1 MSTTSSTSSA
11 SSIASFYTTNGVTRL
26 NGSELISGL
35 DTQSLIT
42 AMTLKTQSK
51 IDRQGQLE
59 QKATWRQQMYQEIQ
73 SLMVAFNG
81 NYFSY
86 AGGANNIMSSKFF
99 DSGALVSSSSLVSA
113 TGASSA
119 AGNVSIKDIMSL
131 ASAASLSTS
140 YAPSATSIASGELRT
155 EWTQS
160 TLNGKSLTVTYG
172 GNDYTLTLDSSA
184 SLDSADPTGK
194 SNLQAVADALN
205 HQIGASS
212 SLNGKVQFSVSES
225 GTGEYALQL
234 SAIGSASSPVG
245 IKANSADDTSA
256 GFLSAIGFSSLP
268 ATGTGSLTGSPV
280 QLDSSSVATSVLF
293 NHKVSSSSN
302 LVLSVDGTQY
312 TMTLGSVDG
321 KEIDLT
327 GLSPSEAAE
336 KIAIQFRNWINANPS
351 LSGKVTV
358 SDDTS
363 GNISFVGNDGASV
376 SVTGGSQNLLTG
388 LGLAN
393 GDGTYN
399 TSGTVDPTALSA
411 SYLGDALAGSTLSVQ
426 LNGVS
431 KTITFK
437 STEEASYSS
446 VAGLRSY
453 LQTALNTA
461 FGTDNVQVGP
471 ADDPTSSQLVFTTKD
486 PTSILTISS
495 SSVSN
500 VLSENGAL
508 RISSGETNR
517 LETTKTLNELKG
529 ELSTALTPDTD
540 GKYSLSVN
548 GKVFSFTGDT
558 ELGTVISTINSD
570 PDAGVNIAYSQTL
583 NRFTA
588 TADDTGSQG
597 QVAIADANGGN
608 FATALF
614 GTVDAQSFNKGTDLV
629 MDAYLGGSSDA
640 TTVTRSTNSF
650 TLDDVNLN
658 VTGTFNTDGTATA
671 PITFSAS
678 SNVDDLYGKISDF
691 VDAYNAIIDKVNT
704 YVTQAPYGLGS
715 SNGSTESYE
724 PLTDAQKK
732 EMTAD
737 EIKEWN
743 EKAQQ
748 GLLQNDQT
756 LSSILS
762 DLRGAMERTVAA
774 SGLTLGQIGI
784 STAAYDYTSGGKL
797 VIDETTLKNALQ
809 TKSDQVSQLFTDT
822 NGIAANVKSV
832 LNNYVGEYGNSG
844 ALYDIAGSKSTAA
857 GSGSQLDNQIAD
869 YEETIKNLKAQLT
882 TEQNFWQTKFSTM
895 ESKLSVLNSQYN
907 YLSSM
912 LGGSQS

>member
-1 MSTTSSTSSA
+1 MSTTSSTSSS

-26 NGSELISGL
+26 NGSQLISGL

-42 AMTLKTQSK
+42 AMTMKTQSK
-51 IDRQGQLE
+51 IDKQGQME
-59 QKATWRQQMYQEIQ
+59 QKAQWRQQMYQEIQ
-73 SLMVAFNG
+73 SLLVAFNG

-99 DSGALVSSSSLVSA
+99 DSGALVSSSDLVTA

-119 AGNVSIKDIMSL
+119 AGNVVIKDVTSL
-131 ASAASLSTS
+131 AAAASLSTT
-140 YAPSATSIASGELRT
+140 YAPSATSIASGALRT

-160 TLNGKSLTVTYG
+160 TLNGKSLTVSYG

-184 SLDSADPTGK
+184 SLDSSDPTGQN
-194 SNLQAVADALN
+194 NLQSIADALN
-205 HQIGASS
+205 SQISAST
-212 SLNGKVQFSVSES
+212 SLNGKVQFSVTEPE
-225 GTGEYALQL
+225 TGKYALTL
-234 SAIGSASSPVG
+234 SAIGSAPTTSVG

-256 GFLSAIGFSSLP
+256 DFLAAIGFNTIP
-268 ATGTGSLTGSPV
+268 ATGDSGSLTGSPV
-280 QLDSSSVATSVLF
+280 QLDSSSVATSPLF
-293 NHKVSSSSN
+293 SHTVSSSSY
-302 LVLSVDGTQY
+302 LTFALGEKTY
-312 TMTLGSVDG
+312 TVTLGAD
-321 KEIDLT
+321 IDLT
-327 GLSPSEAAE
+327 ASDAMAKLKDGLQT
-336 KIAIQFRNWINANPS
+336 KIDQYADLKNANVQVAYDAGS
-351 LSGKVTV
+351 NQFTVTG
-358 SDDTS
+358 D
-363 GNISFVGNDGASV
+363 SV
-376 SVTGGSQNLLTG
+376 FVTGGSENLLLG
-388 LGLAN
+388 LGMQSEVGGAIET
-393 GDGTYN
+393 GTP
-399 TSGTVDPTALSA
+399 GTVSTTKLAQ
-411 SYLGDALAGSTLSVQ
+411 SYLGDALAGSTLAVQ

-446 VAGLRSY
+446 IASLRSY
-453 LQTALNTA
+453 LQTAMNTA

-471 ADDPTSSQLVFTTKD
+471 ADDPTSNQLVFTTKD
-486 PTSILTISS
+486 PTSIFTISS

-500 VLSENGAL
+500 VLSDNGAL

-517 LETTKTLNELKG
+517 LETTKTLNQLKG
-529 ELSTALTPDTD
+529 ELNTALTPDTTESD
-540 GKYSLSVN
+540 GKYSISVN

-570 PDAGVNIAYSQTL
+570 PDAGVNIVYSQTL

-597 QVAIADANGGN
+597 QVAITDAKGSSL
-608 FATALF
+608 ATVLF
-614 GTVDAQSFNKGTDLV
+614 GTADAQTFKKGSDLV

-640 TTVTRSTNSF
+640 TPVTRSTNSF
-650 TLDDVNLN
+650 TLDGVTLN
-658 VTGTFNTDGTATA
+658 IKGQPTGSVSFT
-671 PITFSAS
+671 AS
-678 SNVDDLYGKISDF
+678 SNVDDLYSRISDF

-715 SNGSTESYE
+715 GNGSTESYD

-737 EIKEWN
+737 EITAWN

-762 DLRGAMERTVAA
+762 DLREAMERTVSA

-797 VIDETTLKNALQ
+797 VIDETTLKSALQ

-844 ALYDIAGSKSTAA
+844 ALYSIAGNKDFST
-857 GSGSQLDNQIAD
+857 GSGSQLDSQIAD

-895 ESKLSVLNSQYN
+895 ESKLSVLSSQYN

-912 LGGSQS
+912 LGGSSQSS

>member
-1 MSTTSSTSSA
+1 MSTTSSTSSS

-26 NGSELISGL
+26 NGSQLISGL

-42 AMTLKTQSK
+42 AMTMKTQSK
-51 IDRQGQLE
+51 IDKQGQME
-59 QKATWRQQMYQEIQ
+59 QKAQWRQQMYQEIQ
-73 SLMVAFNG
+73 SLLVAFNG

-99 DSGALVSSSSLVSA
+99 DSGALVSSSDLVTA

-119 AGNVSIKDIMSL
+119 AGNVVIKDVTSL
-131 ASAASLSTS
+131 AAAASLSTT
-140 YAPSATSIASGELRT
+140 YAPSATSITSGALRT

-160 TLNGKSLTVTYG
+160 TLNGKSLTVSYG

-184 SLDSADPTGK
+184 SLDSSDPTGQN
-194 SNLQAVADALN
+194 NLQSIADALN
-205 HQIGASS
+205 SQISAST
-212 SLNGKVQFSVSES
+212 SLNGKVQFSVTEPE
-225 GTGEYALQL
+225 TGKYALTL
-234 SAIGSASSPVG
+234 SAIGSAPTTSVG

-256 GFLSAIGFSSLP
+256 DFLAAIGFNTIP
-268 ATGTGSLTGSPV
+268 ATGDSGSLTGSPV
-280 QLDSSSVATSVLF
+280 QLDSSSVATSPLF
-293 NHKVSSSSN
+293 SHTVSSSSY
-302 LVLSVDGTQY
+302 LTFALGEKTY
-312 TMTLGSVDG
+312 TVTLGAD
-321 KEIDLT
+321 IDLT
-327 GLSPSEAAE
+327 ASDAMAKLKDGLQT
-336 KIAIQFRNWINANPS
+336 KIDQYADLKNANVQVAYDAGS
-351 LSGKVTV
+351 NQFTVTG
-358 SDDTS
+358 D
-363 GNISFVGNDGASV
+363 SV
-376 SVTGGSQNLLTG
+376 FVTGGSENLLLG
-388 LGLAN
+388 LGMQSEVGGAIET
-393 GDGTYN
+393 GTP
-399 TSGTVDPTALSA
+399 GTVSTTKLAQ
-411 SYLGDALAGSTLSVQ
+411 SYLGDALAGSTLAVQ

-446 VAGLRSY
+446 IASLRSY
-453 LQTALNTA
+453 LQTAMNTA

-471 ADDPTSSQLVFTTKD
+471 ADDPTSNQLVFTTKD
-486 PTSILTISS
+486 PTSIFTISS

-500 VLSENGAL
+500 VLSDNGAL

-517 LETTKTLNELKG
+517 LETTKTLNQLKG
-529 ELSTALTPDTD
+529 ELNTALTPDTTESD
-540 GKYSLSVN
+540 GKYSISVN

-570 PDAGVNIAYSQTL
+570 PDAGVNIVYSQTL

-597 QVAIADANGGN
+597 QVAITDAKGSSL
-608 FATALF
+608 ATVLF
-614 GTVDAQSFNKGTDLV
+614 GTADAQTFKKGSDLV

-640 TTVTRSTNSF
+640 TPVTRSTNSF
-650 TLDDVNLN
+650 TLDGVTLN
-658 VTGTFNTDGTATA
+658 IKGQPTGSVSFT
-671 PITFSAS
+671 AS
-678 SNVDDLYGKISDF
+678 SNVDDLYSRISDF

-715 SNGSTESYE
+715 GNGSTESYD

-737 EIKEWN
+737 EITAWN

-762 DLRGAMERTVAA
+762 DLREAMERTVSA

-797 VIDETTLKNALQ
+797 VIDETTLKSALQ

-844 ALYDIAGSKSTAA
+844 ALYSIAGNKDFST
-857 GSGSQLDNQIAD
+857 GSGSQLDSQIAD

-895 ESKLSVLNSQYN
+895 ESKLSVLSSQYN

-912 LGGSQS
+912 LGGSSQSS

>member
-1 MSTTSSTSSA
+1 MSTTSSTSSS

-26 NGSELISGL
+26 NGSQLISGL

-42 AMTLKTQSK
+42 AMTMKTQSK
-51 IDRQGQLE
+51 IDKQGQME
-59 QKATWRQQMYQEIQ
+59 QKAQWRQQMYQEIQ
-73 SLMVAFNG
+73 SLLVAFNG

-99 DSGALVSSSSLVSA
+99 DSGALVSSSDLVTA

-119 AGNVSIKDIMSL
+119 AGNVVIKDVTSL
-131 ASAASLSTS
+131 AAAASLSTT
-140 YAPSATSIASGELRT
+140 YAPSATSITSGALRT

-160 TLNGKSLTVTYG
+160 TLNGKSLTVSYG

-184 SLDSADPTGK
+184 SLDSSDPTGQN
-194 SNLQAVADALN
+194 NLQSIADALN
-205 HQIGASS
+205 SQISAST
-212 SLNGKVQFSVSES
+212 SLNGKVQFSVTEPE
-225 GTGEYALQL
+225 TGKYALTL
-234 SAIGSASSPVG
+234 SAIGSAPTTSVG

-256 GFLSAIGFSSLP
+256 DFLAAIGFNTIP
-268 ATGTGSLTGSPV
+268 ATGDSGSLTGSPV
-280 QLDSSSVATSVLF
+280 QLDSSSVATSPLF
-293 NHKVSSSSN
+293 SHTVSSSSY
-302 LVLSVDGTQY
+302 LTFALGEKTY
-312 TMTLGSVDG
+312 TVTLGAD
-321 KEIDLT
+321 IDLT
-327 GLSPSEAAE
+327 ASDAMAKLKDGLQT
-336 KIAIQFRNWINANPS
+336 KIDQYADLKNANVQVAYDAGS
-351 LSGKVTV
+351 NQFTVTG
-358 SDDTS
+358 D
-363 GNISFVGNDGASV
+363 SV
-376 SVTGGSQNLLTG
+376 FVTGGSENLLLG
-388 LGLAN
+388 LGMQSEVGGAIET
-393 GDGTYN
+393 GTP
-399 TSGTVDPTALSA
+399 GTVSTTKLAQ
-411 SYLGDALAGSTLSVQ
+411 SYLGDALAGSTLAVQ

-446 VAGLRSY
+446 IAGLRSY
-453 LQTALNTA
+453 LQTAMNTA

-471 ADDPTSSQLVFTTKD
+471 ADDPTSNQLVFTTKD
-486 PTSILTISS
+486 PTSIFTISS

-500 VLSENGAL
+500 VLSDNGAL

-517 LETTKTLNELKG
+517 LETTKTLNQLKG
-529 ELSTALTPDTD
+529 ELNTALTPDTTESD
-540 GKYSLSVN
+540 GKYSISVN

-570 PDAGVNIAYSQTL
+570 PDAGVNIVYSQTL

-597 QVAIADANGGN
+597 QVAITDAKGSSL
-608 FATALF
+608 ATVLF
-614 GTVDAQSFNKGTDLV
+614 GTADAQTFKKGSDLV

-640 TTVTRSTNSF
+640 TPVTRSTNSF
-650 TLDDVNLN
+650 TLDGVTLN
-658 VTGTFNTDGTATA
+658 IKGQPTGSVSFT
-671 PITFSAS
+671 AS
-678 SNVDDLYGKISDF
+678 SNVDDLYSRISNF

-715 SNGSTESYE
+715 GNGSTESYD

-737 EIKEWN
+737 EITAWN

-762 DLRGAMERTVAA
+762 DLREAMERTVSA

-797 VIDETTLKNALQ
+797 VIDETTLKSALQ

-844 ALYDIAGSKSTAA
+844 ALYSIAGNKDFST
-857 GSGSQLDNQIAD
+857 GSGSQLDSQIAD

-895 ESKLSVLNSQYN
+895 ESKLSVLSSQYN

-912 LGGSQS
+912 LGGSSQSS

>member
-1 MSTTSSTSSA
+1 MSTTSSTSSS

-26 NGSELISGL
+26 NGSQLISGL

-42 AMTLKTQSK
+42 AMTMKTQSK
-51 IDRQGQLE
+51 IDKQGQME
-59 QKATWRQQMYQEIQ
+59 QKAQWRQQMYQEIQ
-73 SLMVAFNG
+73 SLLVAFNG

-99 DSGALVSSSSLVSA
+99 DSGALVSSSGLVTA

-119 AGNVSIKDIMSL
+119 AGNVVIKDVTSL
-131 ASAASLSTS
+131 AAAASLSTT
-140 YAPSATSIASGELRT
+140 YAPSATSITSGALRT

-160 TLNGKSLTVTYG
+160 TLNGKSLTVSYG

-184 SLDSADPTGK
+184 SLDSSDPTGQN
-194 SNLQAVADALN
+194 NLQSIADALN
-205 HQIGASS
+205 SQISAST
-212 SLNGKVQFSVSES
+212 SLNGKVQFSVTEPE
-225 GTGEYALQL
+225 TGKYALTL
-234 SAIGSASSPVG
+234 SAIGSAPTTSVG

-256 GFLSAIGFSSLP
+256 DFLAAIGFNTIP
-268 ATGTGSLTGSPV
+268 ATGDSGSLTGSPV
-280 QLDSSSVATSVLF
+280 QLDSSSVATIPLF
-293 NHKVSSSSN
+293 SHTVSSSSY
-302 LVLSVDGTQY
+302 LTFALGEKTY
-312 TMTLGSVDG
+312 TVTLGAD
-321 KEIDLT
+321 IDLT
-327 GLSPSEAAE
+327 ASDAMAKLKDGLQT
-336 KIAIQFRNWINANPS
+336 KIDQYADLKSANVQVAYDAGSNQFT
-351 LSGKVTV
+351 VTG
-358 SDDTS
+358 D
-363 GNISFVGNDGASV
+363 SV
-376 SVTGGSQNLLTG
+376 FVTGGSENLLLG
-388 LGLAN
+388 LGMQSEVGGAIET
-393 GDGTYN
+393 GTP
-399 TSGTVDPTALSA
+399 GTVSTTKLAQ
-411 SYLGDALAGSTLSVQ
+411 SYLGDALAGSTLAVQ

-446 VAGLRSY
+446 IAGLRSY
-453 LQTALNTA
+453 LQTAMNTA

-471 ADDPTSSQLVFTTKD
+471 ADDPTSNQLVFTTKD
-486 PTSILTISS
+486 PTSIFTISS

-500 VLSENGAL
+500 VLSDNGAL

-517 LETTKTLNELKG
+517 LETTKTLNQLKG
-529 ELSTALTPDTD
+529 ELNTALTPDTTKSD
-540 GKYSLSVN
+540 GKYSISVN

-570 PDAGVNIAYSQTL
+570 PDAGVNIVYSQTL

-597 QVAIADANGGN
+597 QVAITDAKGSSL
-608 FATALF
+608 ATVLF
-614 GTVDAQSFNKGTDLV
+614 GTADAQTFKKGSDLV

-640 TTVTRSTNSF
+640 TPVTRSTNSF
-650 TLDDVNLN
+650 TLDGVTLN
-658 VTGTFNTDGTATA
+658 IKGQPTGSVSFT
-671 PITFSAS
+671 AS
-678 SNVDDLYGKISDF
+678 SNVDDLYSRISDF

-715 SNGSTESYE
+715 GNGSTESYD

-737 EIKEWN
+737 EITAWN

-762 DLRGAMERTVAA
+762 DLREAMERTVSA

-797 VIDETTLKNALQ
+797 VIDETTLKSALQ

-844 ALYDIAGSKSTAA
+844 ALYSIAGNKDFST
-857 GSGSQLDNQIAD
+857 GSGSQLDSQIAD

-895 ESKLSVLNSQYN
+895 ESKLSVLSSQYN

-912 LGGSQS
+912 LGGSSQSS

>member
-1 MSTTSSTSSA
+1 MSTTSSTSSS

-26 NGSELISGL
+26 NGSQLISGL

-42 AMTLKTQSK
+42 AMTMKTQSK
-51 IDRQGQLE
+51 IDKQGQME
-59 QKATWRQQMYQEIQ
+59 QKAQWRQQMYQEIQ
-73 SLMVAFNG
+73 SLLVAFNG

-99 DSGALVSSSSLVSA
+99 DSGALVSSSDLVTA

-119 AGNVSIKDIMSL
+119 AGNVVIKDVTSL
-131 ASAASLSTS
+131 AAAASLSTT
-140 YAPSATSIASGELRT
+140 YAPSATSITSGALRT

-160 TLNGKSLTVTYG
+160 TLNGKSLTVSYG

-184 SLDSADPTGK
+184 SLDSSDPTGQN
-194 SNLQAVADALN
+194 NLQSIADALN
-205 HQIGASS
+205 SQISAST
-212 SLNGKVQFSVSES
+212 SLNGKVQFSVTEPE
-225 GTGEYALQL
+225 TGKYALTL
-234 SAIGSASSPVG
+234 SAIGSAPTTSVG

-256 GFLSAIGFSSLP
+256 DFLAAIGFNTIP
-268 ATGTGSLTGSPV
+268 ATGDSGSLTGSPV
-280 QLDSSSVATSVLF
+280 QLDSSSVATSPLF
-293 NHKVSSSSN
+293 SHTVSSSSY
-302 LVLSVDGTQY
+302 LTFALGEKTY
-312 TMTLGSVDG
+312 TVTLGAD
-321 KEIDLT
+321 IDLT
-327 GLSPSEAAE
+327 ASDAMAKLKDGLQT
-336 KIAIQFRNWINANPS
+336 KIDQYADLKNANVQVAYDAGS
-351 LSGKVTV
+351 NQFTVTG
-358 SDDTS
+358 D
-363 GNISFVGNDGASV
+363 SV
-376 SVTGGSQNLLTG
+376 FVTGGSENLLLG
-388 LGLAN
+388 LGMQSEVGGAIET
-393 GDGTYN
+393 GTP
-399 TSGTVDPTALSA
+399 GTVSTTKLAQ
-411 SYLGDALAGSTLSVQ
+411 SYLGDALAGSTLAVQ

-446 VAGLRSY
+446 IAGLRSY
-453 LQTALNTA
+453 LQTAMNTA

-471 ADDPTSSQLVFTTKD
+471 ADDPTSNQLVFTTKD
-486 PTSILTISS
+486 PTSIFTISS

-500 VLSENGAL
+500 VLSDNGAL

-517 LETTKTLNELKG
+517 LETTKTLNQLKG
-529 ELSTALTPDTD
+529 ELNTALTPDTTESD
-540 GKYSLSVN
+540 GKYSISVN

-570 PDAGVNIAYSQTL
+570 PDAGVNIVYSQTL

-597 QVAIADANGGN
+597 QVAITDAKGSSL
-608 FATALF
+608 ATVLF
-614 GTVDAQSFNKGTDLV
+614 GTADAQTFKKGSDLV

-640 TTVTRSTNSF
+640 TPVTRSTNSF
-650 TLDDVNLN
+650 TLDGVTLN
-658 VTGTFNTDGTATA
+658 IKGQPTGSVSFT
-671 PITFSAS
+671 AS
-678 SNVDDLYGKISDF
+678 SNVDDLYSRISDF

-715 SNGSTESYE
+715 GNGGTESYD

-737 EIKEWN
+737 EITAWN

-762 DLRGAMERTVAA
+762 DLREAMERTVSA

-797 VIDETTLKNALQ
+797 VIDETTLKSALQ

-844 ALYDIAGSKSTAA
+844 ALYSIAGNKDFST
-857 GSGSQLDNQIAD
+857 GSGSQLDSQIAD

-895 ESKLSVLNSQYN
+895 ESKLSVLSSQYN

-912 LGGSQS
+912 LGGSSQSS